1 VNFTGGVIHVIDSF
15 LTLPQNIST
24 TLDELDDTSAL
35 GAIAK
40 SGLDS
45 GPLPANLTAFIPNN
59 AAFQAIGSALASVSM
74 EQLQG
79 ILGYHIVEDAVVYST
94 MLTNGTNITTLA
106 QGTIHVTLD
115 GDNIFVNSAKVVI
128 PNVLIKEGVVHV
140 IDK

>member
-1 VNFTGGVIHVIDSF
+1 MNFTGGVIHVIDNF
-15 LTLPQNIST
+15 LTIPQNIST

-40 SGLDS
+40 SGVAS

-59 AAFQAIGSALASVSM
+59 AAFQAIGSALANVSM

-79 ILGYHIVEDAVVYST
+79 ILGYHIVPDAVVYST
-94 MLTNGTNITTLA
+94 MLANGMNLTTLTK
-106 QGTIHVTLD
+106 GTIHVTID
-115 GDNIFVNSAKVVI
+115 GDNVFVDSAKVVI

>member
-1 VNFTGGVIHVIDSF
+1 MNFTGGVIHVIDNF
-15 LTLPQNIST
+15 LTIPQNIST

-40 SGLDS
+40 SGLAS

-59 AAFQAIGSALASVSM
+59 AAFRAIGSALANVPM
-74 EQLQG
+74 ELLQG
-79 ILGYHIVEDAVVYST
+79 ILGYHIVEDAVLYST
-94 MLTNGTNITTLA
+94 MLTNGMDITTLTN
-106 QGTIHVTLD
+106 GTIHVTID
-115 GDNIFVNSAKVVI
+115 GDDVFVNSAKVVI

>member
-1 VNFTGGVIHVIDSF
+1 MNFTGGVIHVIDSF
-15 LTLPQNIST
+15 LTIPQNIST

-40 SGLDS
+40 SGLAS

-59 AAFQAIGSALASVSM
+59 AAFQAIGSTLGNVPM
-74 EQLQG
+74 EELQG

-94 MLTNGTNITTLA
+94 MLTDGMNITTLTN
-106 QGTIHVTLD
+106 GTIHVTID

>member
-1 VNFTGGVIHVIDSF
+1 MNFTGGVIHVIDNF
-15 LTLPQNIST
+15 LTIPQNIST

-40 SGLDS
+40 SGLTS

-59 AAFQAIGSALASVSM
+59 AAFQAIGSALANVPM
-74 EQLQG
+74 EHLQG

-94 MLTNGTNITTLA
+94 MLTDGMNITTLTN
-106 QGTIHVTLD
+106 GTIHVTID
-115 GDNIFVNSAKVVI
+115 GDNVFVNSAKVVI

>member
-1 VNFTGGVIHVIDSF
+1 MNFTGGVIHVVDNF
-15 LTLPQNIST
+15 LTIPQNIST

-40 SGLDS
+40 SGLAS

-59 AAFQAIGSALASVSM
+59 AAFQAIGSALGNISM

-79 ILGYHIVEDAVVYST
+79 ILGYHIVPDAVVYST
-94 MLTNGTNITTLA
+94 MLTNGMDITTLTN
-106 QGTIHVTLD
+106 GTIHVTID
-115 GDNIFVNSAKVVI
+115 GDNVFANSAKVVI